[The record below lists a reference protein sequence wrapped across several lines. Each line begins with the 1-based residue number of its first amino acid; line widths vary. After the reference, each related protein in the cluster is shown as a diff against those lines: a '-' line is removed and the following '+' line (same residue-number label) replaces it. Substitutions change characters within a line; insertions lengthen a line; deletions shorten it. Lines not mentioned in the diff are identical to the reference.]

1 MTFNLSTALAVGL
14 GGFLGAITRFYV
26 GTEMVKHFPHEV
38 PLATLTVNVIGS
50 LFIGILIGLFITY
63 TPNVL
68 VKLFL
73 VTGFLGALTT
83 YSTFAIESF
92 VLLNSNFWYGVL
104 NIVLNLFGTI
114 LAAGSGYKII
124 TYFIR

>member
-1 MTFNLSTALAVGL
+1 MTFNFTTVLAVGF
-14 GGFLGAITRFYV
+14 GGFIGAVTRFYV
-26 GTEMVKHFPHEV
+26 GILMVKHFPHEV
-38 PLATLTVNVIGS
+38 PLATLTVNIVGS
-50 LFIGILIGLFITY
+50 FIIGILVALFLTY

-68 VKLFL
+68 LKLFL

-92 VLLNSNFWYGVL
+92 ILLNSNFWYGVL
-104 NIVLNLFGTI
+104 NITLNVFGTLI
-114 LAAGSGYKII
+114 AAGSGYKLI

>member
-1 MTFNLSTALAVGL
+1 MTFNLSTAIAVGL
-14 GGFLGAITRFYV
+14 GGFLGAVTRFYV
-26 GTEMVKHFPHEV
+26 GTEMVKHFPQDI
-38 PLATLTVNVIGS
+38 PLATLTVNIIGS
-50 LFIGILIGLFITY
+50 FFIGILIGLFITY

-92 VLLNSNFWYGVL
+92 VLLNSNFWYGIL

>member
-124 TYFIR
+124 THFIR

>member
-1 MTFNLSTALAVGL
+1 MIFNLTSAVAVGL
-14 GGFLGAITRFYV
+14 GGFFGAILRFYV
-26 GTEMVKHFPHEV
+26 GVQMVKHFPHEV
-38 PLATLTVNVIGS
+38 PLATLTVNIVGS
-50 LFIGILIGLFITY
+50 FIIGLLIAFFVTY
-63 TPNVL
+63 TPNTV

-92 VLLNSNFWYGVL
+92 MLLNSNFWYGIL

-114 LAAGSGYKII
+114 IAAGSGYKLV
-124 TYFIR
+124 TSFIR